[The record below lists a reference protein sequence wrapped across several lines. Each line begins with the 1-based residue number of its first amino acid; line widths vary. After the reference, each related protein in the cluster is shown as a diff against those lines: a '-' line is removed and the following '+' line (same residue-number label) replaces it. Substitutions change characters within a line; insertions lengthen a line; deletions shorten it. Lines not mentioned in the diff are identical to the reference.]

1 MSQNN
6 RTEEFPIPHD
16 YLWMTEGYENR
27 GSLFK
32 GYVEAY
38 IEKTY
43 PEYQFI
49 KIEGMKAICQR
60 R

>member
-1 MSQNN
+1 MSQI
-6 RTEEFPIPHD
+6 ELKHEFPIPHD
-16 YLWMTEGYENR
+16 YLWMTAGYENR

-43 PEYQFI
+43 PEFRLL
-49 KIEGMKAICQR
+49 KIEGMKAICQKR
-60 R
+60 